1 MNMKTVSFTVTI
13 ITAILIFFSL
23 GVFVSCKE
31 ESKKKG
37 STTNSSI
44 KTSTDPSEINSSEK
58 KGDIAYNPPHGQ
70 PGHQC
75 GIPVGA
81 RINSSTTPNS
91 AETRNFSPV
100 INSGE
105 VKLNPAHG
113 QPGHRC
119 DIEVGA
125 PLDSSP
131 SKSSANTQSG
141 SPAINSGEVKLN
153 PAHGQPG
160 HRCDIKVG
168 DPLIP

>member
-1 MNMKTVSFTVTI
+1 MKTLNFTIRI

-23 GVFVSCKE
+23 GVLGSCKDD
-31 ESKKKG
+31 SKKKQ
-37 STTNSSI
+37 STTNTSI
-44 KTSTDPSEINSSEK
+44 KTSTDPSEIYSSAGQ
-58 KGDIAYNPPHGQ
+58 GDIAINPPHGQ

-81 RINSSTTPNS
+81 RLDSSPSISSDNSQ
-91 AETRNFSPV
+91 NFSPV
-100 INSGE
+100 INSGQ

-119 DIEVGA
+119 DIKVGA
-125 PLDSSP
+125 PLDSAP
-131 SKSSANTQSG
+131 SESSDNTQSG
-141 SPAINSGEVKLN
+141 SPVTNSAGVKLN